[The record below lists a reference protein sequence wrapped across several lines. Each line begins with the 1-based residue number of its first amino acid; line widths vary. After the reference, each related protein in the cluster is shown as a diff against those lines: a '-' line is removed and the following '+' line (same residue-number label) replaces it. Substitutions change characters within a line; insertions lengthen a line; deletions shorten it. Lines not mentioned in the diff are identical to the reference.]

1 MKNIIYTVVLL
12 LSVILFT
19 GCAEHVT
26 DVNSSININI
36 TENTKINNTII
47 NNNTIDKSYL
57 VNDENNSYKIIEPT
71 NLSKDTY
78 WLIMDN
84 KSNLILDINLNQ
96 SYYLEISNSYYKETN
111 CTLKNYTCFEKR

>member
-36 TENTKINNTII
+36 TENNKINNTII
-47 NNNTIDKSYL
+47 NNKKI
-57 VNDENNSYKIIEPT
+57 YK
-71 NLSKDTY
+71 
-78 WLIMDN
+78 
-84 KSNLILDINLNQ
+84 
-96 SYYLEISNSYYKETN
+96 
-111 CTLKNYTCFEKR
+111 